1 MTGTVG
7 LLTLS
12 VIVFVGSHFLLSA
25 PPVRRPLV
33 RAMGEWPFIG
43 FYSLVAL
50 GLFGWMLLAYAAA
63 PFIPVWD
70 PPTALRH
77 LSLTVMVFACI
88 LVVAG
93 LSTPNPSVVWMD
105 GDAIAG
111 KSPVGILKVT
121 RHPMMWGVGLWS
133 LTHLLANGDAGG
145 IILFGGMA
153 VLSFGGAAAIDI
165 KKRVLLG
172 DAWARY
178 CAKTSYV
185 PFGAIVAG
193 RARVGL
199 REIGYWR
206 LVLGIVLY
214 VVLLV
219 GHAALFGVDPWPL

>member
-111 KSPVGILKVT
+111 QSPVGILKVT

-185 PFGAIVAG
+185 PFGAIVRG